1 MDSEKIL
8 ERQVQRRQ
16 CSYVLTIPPSVIKIL
31 KVKEGQNVRFYPR
44 NDTVTIKA
52 ANKELTKKDLSDIEK
67 FEKIL
72 DKMMEEDEP
81 EQKKPE
87 KHPEISDLEKLRI
100 K

>member
-1 MDSEKIL
+1 MDSKKIL

-16 CSYVLTIPPSVIKIL
+16 CSYVLTIPTSMIKVL
-31 KVKEGQNVRFYPR
+31 KVKEGQNVRFYDH
-44 NDTVTIKA
+44 NDLVIIKA
-52 ANKELTKKDLSDIEK
+52 ANKELTKKDLSEIEK

-87 KHPEISDLEKLRI
+87 KHPKISDLEKLRI